1 MYRKTNTMFEYVN
14 LYFVDEADLLV
25 DCDQTRRIRQRA
37 QNIGDVIITD
47 IFREGFDATSCKG
60 IKSRYESKCILNP
73 ESGLYQ
79 TFQRKLPC
87 GCNICQSNPVFGQ
100 PCSNVNVVG
109 EWEQIVQEK
118 IPLPPRVSLHQRE
131 LAIRMFLQAG
141 GQLGNNE
148 QVIVA
153 IKNGTTPTFGLLTAM
168 PFDLSAKKSYKHTV
182 GDTTTTTKFKAGEV
196 IVELIIL
203 ECVSEELRHYV
214 RPLGSTATGMDL
226 TRLIL
231 PSNYQDP
238 GVNRGNYLIRTQM
251 AMMRIGARL
260 TTQGYVFDEDILYTL
275 VTAIQAQI

>member
-1 MYRKTNTMFEYVN
+1 MGTNS
-14 LYFVDEADLLV
+14 
-25 DCDQTRRIRQRA
+25 TR
-37 QNIGDVIITD
+37 
-47 IFREGFDATSCKG
+47 
-60 IKSRYESKCILNP
+60 
-73 ESGLYQ
+73 
-79 TFQRKLPC
+79 
-87 GCNICQSNPVFGQ
+87 
-100 PCSNVNVVG
+100 
-109 EWEQIVQEK
+109 K

-141 GQLGNNE
+141 GQLNNHE

-153 IKNGTTPTFGLLTAM
+153 IKNGTIPTFGLLTAM

-203 ECVSEELRHYV
+203 ECVSEELRQYV

-251 AMMRIGARL
+251 AMMRRGARS
-260 TTQGYVFDEDILYTL
+260 TTQGYVFDEDSLETL
-275 VTAIQAQI
+275 VTAIHAQI

>member
-1 MYRKTNTMFEYVN
+1 MFEYVN

-37 QNIGDVIITD
+37 QDRGDVIITD

-79 TFQRKLPC
+79 KFQRKLPC
-87 GCNICQSNPVFGQ
+87 GCDIQSNPVFGQ
-100 PCSNVNVVG
+100 PCSNVNVVE
-109 EWEQIVQEK
+109 EWEQIVQAK

-141 GQLGNNE
+141 GQLGNHE

-153 IKNGTTPTFGLLTAM
+153 IKNRTTPTFGLLTAM
-168 PFDLSAKKSYKHTV
+168 PFDLSAKKSYEHTV
-182 GDTTTTTKFKAGEV
+182 GDTTTTTTTTTTTKFKAGEV

-203 ECVSEELRHYV
+203 ECVERKTETVCQASRIYSNWH
-214 RPLGSTATGMDL
+214 GFDSTGL
-226 TRLIL
+226 TIKLSR
-231 PSNYQDP
+231 S
-238 GVNRGNYLIRTQM
+238 RC
-251 AMMRIGARL
+251 
-260 TTQGYVFDEDILYTL
+260 
-275 VTAIQAQI
+275 